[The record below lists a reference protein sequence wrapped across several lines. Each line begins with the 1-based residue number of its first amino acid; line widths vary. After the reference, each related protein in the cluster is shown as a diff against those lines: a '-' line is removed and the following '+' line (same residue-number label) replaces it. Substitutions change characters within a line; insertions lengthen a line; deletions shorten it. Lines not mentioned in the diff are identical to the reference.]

1 MKKNRLLSLVIVVVV
16 TFGLIGFSVGQLYK
30 ELTTNNSKNKI
41 SLIDEFISGKNI
53 ELRNNDNGLQ
63 HGIKINN

>member
-1 MKKNRLLSLVIVVVV
+1 MKKSRLLLLVIVVII

-30 ELTTNNSKNKI
+30 ELATNNSKNKI

-63 HGIKINN
+63 YSINK